1 MKTVLVVEDDPD
13 LRRMFRM
20 ALGFAGYRVIE
31 AADGLNA
38 LRLLDV
44 EQPTAVVL
52 DLGLPLVSGQTV
64 RAEIA
69 AHAHT
74 RDIPVVIVT
83 GQRGDHS
90 KLDAACVLR
99 KPLSPDRL
107 VETVRSCIASGG
119 PASTC

>member
-1 MKTVLVVEDDPD
+1 VETVLVVEDDAD

-44 EQPTAVVL
+44 ELPKAVVL

-83 GQRGDHS
+83 GQAGNHNQ
-90 KLDAACVLR
+90 LDAACVLR

-107 VETVRSCIASGG
+107 VQTVRSCIASGG
-119 PASTC
+119 LSSSC